1 MPTPEQARA
10 RFETISPELAPY
22 ATRTMPRRRDT
33 EHPINQAYLR
43 DRHRDGSL
51 KHAREVG
58 VEQSDAVFFE
68 QMERIQR
75 RGGISHEGNG
85 ELSYT
90 SQVRAEFPEIQS
102 FLERPDQS
110 SSRDSNSNPQ
120 SVVKLLMDTGATR
133 LEIYSDRTESDD
145 MRDKRVAQIVEAVSR
160 VERAGFT
167 MPSPMH
173 FYLPKYTRS
182 IKLPSLRTENAWSS
196 FAEFYAP
203 NRIMLSPELL
213 RTVPPANA
221 PRSIAVNIN
230 DPSAAI
236 VHEIGHCLHFTQSPK
251 SYSDLFHTR
260 FRQQY
265 EHIAGAISAYGARN
279 PHEFVAETFTAIT
292 YNAAIPRGQPDLYR
306 ALGGPVPARQTPAPT
321 VGRTLAHT
329 SDRSFP
335 DQRSDRAAMARM
347 PPTGDSSRYSS
358 GSSRSYAQP
367 DPSSWDRRRADVERG
382 SRGHGHRGRR

>member
-1 MPTPEQARA
+1 
-10 RFETISPELAPY
+10 
-22 ATRTMPRRRDT
+22 
-33 EHPINQAYLR
+33 
-43 DRHRDGSL
+43 
-51 KHAREVG
+51 
-58 VEQSDAVFFE
+58 
-68 QMERIQR
+68 
-75 RGGISHEGNG
+75 
-85 ELSYT
+85 
-90 SQVRAEFPEIQS
+90 
-102 FLERPDQS
+102 
-110 SSRDSNSNPQ
+110 
-120 SVVKLLMDTGATR
+120 MDTGATQV
-133 LEIYSDRTESDD
+133 EIYTDPSESDD
-145 MRDKRVAQIVEAVSR
+145 MRDQRVAQIVDAVTQ

-167 MPSPMH
+167 MPSPMQ
-173 FYLPKYTRS
+173 FYLPKYARN
-182 IKLPSLRTENAWSS
+182 IQVPSLHTENTWNS

-230 DPSAAI
+230 NPSAAI

-260 FRQQY
+260 FPQQ
-265 EHIAGAISAYGARN
+265 HQHTAAGVSEYGARN
-279 PHEFVAETFTAIT
+279 PHEYVAETFTAIT
-292 YNAAIPRGQPDLYR
+292 YNAAVPRGQQDLYR
-306 ALGGPVPARQTPAPT
+306 ALGGPLVPRQTPAPT

-335 DQRSDRAAMARM
+335 DQHSERAAMARM
-347 PPTGDSSRYSS
+347 PPTGDSYRYSS